1 MAQLQFKNLINKYKN
16 LTQNLEYLGQL
27 IFLVF
32 AIKKSS
38 SRVELREDAA
48 TGPQIYRCGITQA
61 HQNFRASIPQSYNL
75 NDYYLHAISCLVY
88 RSNCL
93 PYIRYKIETA
103 NENVLQCQAVAECS
117 ALTNFG
123 LRPQTVAEAVG

>member
-1 MAQLQFKNLINKYKN
+1 M
-16 LTQNLEYLGQL
+16 EYLGQL

-75 NDYYLHAISCLVY
+75 NDYYLHAISWLVY

-103 NENVLQCQAVAECS
+103 NENVLVIKTYYKVLSGRFQ
-117 ALTNFG
+117 
-123 LRPQTVAEAVG
+123 